1 MIFDMSKKY
10 KTKAGH
16 KVTLLALNI
25 SNTKYPV
32 KFEYLS
38 GCGEW
43 LVCNCTIE
51 GKYYDNG
58 ADCSYDLVEDTT
70 MQIEIGKKYKTKGGD
85 EVKLYEI
92 VSDQTHCVMGAI
104 KERTTGNWV
113 SINWTITGSYYDET
127 DTTSF
132 DLVEVE
138 EIDWSKVPVDT
149 KLKLFND
156 KYTYLRYFAGIGHNK
171 DTIKLYSCGA
181 TSWSQEEDGD
191 YEISLS
197 KWNVEIV
204 ND

>member
-1 MIFDMSKKY
+1 MTLNMSKKY

-16 KVTLLALNI
+16 EVKLLALNLP
-25 SNTKYPV
+25 NTKYPV

-43 LVCNCTIE
+43 LVTYCTIE

-92 VSDQTHCVMGAI
+92 IPNQLHPVMGALEDLSTNSWI
-104 KERTTGNWV
+104 PTSWCLDGC
-113 SINWTITGSYYDET
+113 YYSK
-127 DTTSF
+127 DTSSSF
-132 DLVEVE
+132 DLVEIE
-138 EIDWSKVPVDT
+138 ETDWSKIPVDT
-149 KLKLFND
+149 KLKLSTD
-156 KYTYLRYFAGIGHNK
+156 DHTYLRYFAGVGEKN
-171 DTIKLYSCGA
+171 TIRIFNNGA
-181 TSWSQEEDGD
+181 TSWSQECGTTGVN
-191 YEISLS
+191 LS
-197 KWNVEIV
+197 KWNVEII